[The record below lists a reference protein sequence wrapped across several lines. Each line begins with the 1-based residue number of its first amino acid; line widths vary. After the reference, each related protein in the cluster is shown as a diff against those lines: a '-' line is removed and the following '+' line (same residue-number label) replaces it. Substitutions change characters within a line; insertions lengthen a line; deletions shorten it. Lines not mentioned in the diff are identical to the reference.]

1 MADQQ
6 EPIVTPASGYESF
19 IYIYNKTKV
28 DFALDRSKAI
38 LGSWAKG
45 CPPNTIKAGGEA
57 LVQLNDSFGTRTAF
71 LELRGEVVYE
81 LYHPSDPDTPL
92 SFNVEFCDPYGKWND
107 NYLRTKS
114 SNPKLVSCQ
123 VLDYPLT
130 GHPFTGISLSESV
143 PSMPLLMDC
152 PGHVEVYL
160 AENSA
165 SDKVFSGED
174 LVTQVAPRANSDVRA
189 AFEIG
194 FNGPF
199 GIKIRDPVH
208 EDIAIAAFITSKIR
222 FPKGTEYTNLDATQW
237 EYMRGLLWSDDPLCL
252 LFNDSRE
259 SNSEL
264 ALGDKFLADFYAGA
278 PSSLTQRSHFGDLQ
292 FFHAMA
298 AQSNED
304 PHDTKANMLSWLEI
318 IYKLAI
324 GVQDVR
330 ETDSLAGRFPTRFS
344 SSSDP
349 SGDAS
354 LRQLF
359 LGRTP
364 SYRKINISKRAF
376 GHCLHMVQDSYAVGH
391 TLRRLSNSGDLD
403 GKDDEGFVRFKPG
416 KFARLGPI
424 ITFHTYSG
432 QSKRHAHYD
441 ESKQP
446 RNPRDLDSFNHII
459 GARDAIEKSIK
470 LINFY
475 AQKTKWEDGVRGFL
489 ANEVFVLDP
498 NATLSNPQ
506 VDERFGL
513 PETSGQSTL
522 EADRLADEE
531 YQLGM
536 ERKMAMLEGGL
547 AFAEHVPSGR
557 RPGCLGQ
564 LPHRFTGL
572 LFMFA
577 KFLFAF
583 VGISC
588 AIVLGQYFFGGFI

>member
-6 EPIVTPASGYESF
+6 EPIFTPASGYESF

-45 CPPNTIKAGGEA
+45 CPPNTIKAGAEA
-57 LVQLNDSFGTRTAF
+57 LIQLNDSFGF
-71 LELRGEVVYE
+71 SGSQGEVVYE
-81 LYHPSDPDTPL
+81 LYHPSDPDNAL
-92 SFNVEFCDPYGKWND
+92 SFKVEFCDPYGRWND

-123 VLDYPLT
+123 VLDYNLT
-130 GHPFTGISLSESV
+130 GHPFT
-143 PSMPLLMDC
+143 
-152 PGHVEVYL
+152 GHVEVYL

-165 SDKVFSGED
+165 NEMFDDTNSSDEI
-174 LVTQVAPRANSDVRA
+174 NSDVHA

-194 FNGPF
+194 FNGPL

-208 EDIAIAAFITSKIR
+208 EDIAIAAFIASRMR
-222 FPKGTEYTNLDATQW
+222 FPKGTEYNNLDATQW

-252 LFNDSRE
+252 LFEDSRE

-264 ALGDKFLADFYAGA
+264 ALGEKFLGDFYAGS

-304 PHDTKANMLSWLEI
+304 PHETKANMLSWLEI

-324 GVQDVR
+324 GIQNVK

-344 SSSDP
+344 SYSDP

-364 SYRKINISKRAF
+364 SYRKANISKRAF

-391 TLRRLSNSGDLD
+391 TLRRLSNQGDLD
-403 GKDDEGFVRFKPG
+403 GRDSEGFFRFKPG

-446 RNPRDLDSFNHII
+446 RSPRDLDSFNHII
-459 GARDAIEKSIK
+459 GARDAIDKSIK

-475 AQKTKWEDGVRGFL
+475 AQKTKWEDGVRDFF
-489 ANEVFVLDP
+489 ANEVFVLDS

-506 VDERFGL
+506 VDERFGS
-513 PETSGQSTL
+513 PDTSSQSTL
-522 EADRLADEE
+522 GADRLADEE
-531 YQLGM
+531 YQMGM
-536 ERKMAMLEGGL
+536 ERKMAMLESGL
-547 AFAEHVPSGR
+547 AFSERVSLEPRSR
-557 RPGCLGQ
+557 CLGQ
-564 LPHRFTGL
+564 LSHRCTTPILMFLKL
-572 LFMFA
+572 LVAFIAIACAM
-577 KFLFAF
+577 FLFR
-583 VGISC
+583 
-588 AIVLGQYFFGGFI
+588 GFSWLEPYH

>member
-1 MADQQ
+1 MADQR
-6 EPIVTPASGYESF
+6 EPIFTPSSGYESCNVGF
-19 IYIYNKTKV
+19 
-28 DFALDRSKAI
+28 S
-38 LGSWAKG
+38 GS
-45 CPPNTIKAGGEA
+45 
-57 LVQLNDSFGTRTAF
+57 Q
-71 LELRGEVVYE
+71 GEVVYE
-81 LYHPSDPDTPL
+81 LYHPSDPDNPL
-92 SFNVEFCDPYGKWND
+92 SFKVEFCDPYGRWND

-123 VLDYPLT
+123 VLDYNLT
-130 GHPFTGISLSESV
+130 GHPFTGISISGST
-143 PSMPLLMDC
+143 PSLPLLTHL

-160 AENSA
+160 TENSA
-165 SDKVFSGED
+165 SQMVD
-174 LVTQVAPRANSDVRA
+174 VANTPDETNGDVHA

-194 FNGPF
+194 FNGPL

-208 EDIAIAAFITSKIR
+208 EDIAIAAFIASRMR
-222 FPKGTEYTNLDATQW
+222 FPKGTEYNNLDATQW

-252 LFNDSRE
+252 LFEDSRE

-264 ALGDKFLADFYAGA
+264 ALGEKFLGDFYAGA

-298 AQSNED
+298 GQSNED

-324 GVQDVR
+324 GAQDVK

-344 SSSDP
+344 SYSDP
-349 SGDAS
+349 SGEAS

-364 SYRKINISKRAF
+364 SYRKANISKRAF

-391 TLRRLSNSGDLD
+391 TLRRLSNPGDLD
-403 GKDDEGFVRFKPG
+403 GKDSEGFFRFKPG

-446 RNPRDLDSFNHII
+446 RSPRDLDSFNHII
-459 GARDAIEKSIK
+459 GARDAIDKSIK

-475 AQKTKWEDGVRGFL
+475 AQKTKWEDGVRDFF
-489 ANEVFVLDP
+489 ADEVFVLDS

-506 VDERFGL
+506 VDERFGS
-513 PETSGQSTL
+513 PDTSIWSTL

-531 YQLGM
+531 YQLG
-536 ERKMAMLEGGL
+536 AWINSH
-547 AFAEHVPSGR
+547 ADAQTQF
-557 RPGCLGQ
+557 
-564 LPHRFTGL
+564 
-572 LFMFA
+572 
-577 KFLFAF
+577 
-583 VGISC
+583 
-588 AIVLGQYFFGGFI
+588 